1 MLKELIRIFS
11 YKLFFLFIKNS
22 KIKRKIL
29 INPYITLVI
38 YPIICYNIIYYYN
51 YVKKVRGC

>member
-38 YPIICYNIIYYYN
+38 YSIICYNIIYYYN
-51 YVKKVRGC
+51 YVKKVCGC